1 MSPKRPIRVLVWDEQ
16 QPEQRAVYPE
26 FLGHAIADHL
36 ARQPGIAVRCAAL
49 DDPEQGLDPRVLD
62 ETDVLIWWGHRRHD
76 AVEDERVVDV
86 VNRIS
91 RGCLGLLALH
101 SSHWSLPFVRAM
113 EVRSVEKAMRA
124 ACAQSRPFQRAVEKS
139 QTLGEAFCHIDVS
152 RPRRFQAPNLGDS
165 PTHLWRLDLR
175 EARWVLFVR
184 SPNCGFPKW
193 RREGGPSR
201 ITTLLPESLIAQ
213 GIPRT
218 FTLRE
223 TEMYSEPF
231 HVPEPDAVI
240 FEERWET
247 GEHFRTGMTWQVGE
261 GRVFYFGPGHETYDV
276 FRQEIPLR
284 IVTNAVR
291 WLGAPNLGAPPSSCG
306 NPTDAH
312 SA

>member
-1 MSPKRPIRVLVWDEQ
+1 MSPQRPIRVLVWDEQ

-36 ARQPGIAVRCAAL
+36 AQQPGIAVRCAAL
-49 DDPEQGLDPRVLD
+49 DDPEQGLDLRVLD

-76 AVEDERVVDV
+76 AVEEWRVQDLVG
-86 VNRIS
+86 RIQ
-91 RGCLGLLALH
+91 RGSLGLLALH
-101 SSHWSLPFVRAM
+101 SSHWSRPFIGAM
-113 EVRSVEKAMRA
+113 EARTLGTAIRA
-124 ACAQSRPFQRAVEKS
+124 AVAQSPAFRQAVEGADMTDEVARAGGGPVK
-139 QTLGEAFCHIDVS
+139 TG
-152 RPRRFQAPNLGDS
+152 G
-165 PTHLWRLDLR
+165 RLDLHKPVR
-175 EARWVLFVR
+175 FQPPKLDGTLTPSWRVVERDGEGVLEVQL
-184 SPNCGFPKW
+184 PNCGFPKW

-201 ITTLLPESLIAQ
+201 ITTLLPESLIAA
-213 GIPRT
+213 GVPAS
-218 FTLRE
+218 FAMRE

-247 GEHFRTGMTWQVGE
+247 GEHFRTGMTWLVGK

-291 WLGAPNLGAPPSSCG
+291 WLASGL
-306 NPTDAH
+306 
-312 SA
+312 